1 MGGDKVDDLEMT
13 SKLEYDNA
21 ITVGFINEKEPSE
34 DMKVYMEQT
43 ESQLVKI
50 KKEVNE
56 VESQMSARGIQEKES
71 AEGLE
76 T

>member
-1 MGGDKVDDLEMT
+1 MVVMTMASKMEQRDAQISELSKSLQEM
-13 SKLEYDNA
+13 
-21 ITVGFINEKEPSE
+21 EPSE
-34 DMKVYMEQT
+34 DMKVYMEKT

-56 VESQMSARGIQEKES
+56 VESQMSARGIQEKDS